1 MGAGRGGSLGL
12 ALLLAVVGPL
22 AGGGGFA
29 TAGQATP
36 VATPAV
42 VREVLQAGM
51 PAAAP
56 GQVLE
61 LVRYTIAPGT
71 RLPAHTHPG
80 MQAAYVESGTLA
92 YTVLVGEVEIRRAGT
107 AGTPGPVEVLRP
119 GREALIYPGD
129 GFVEAPGLVH
139 FGRNPGPGPLV
150 ILVASLFEAGQ
161 PPSHPWTPPATPEA

>member
-1 MGAGRGGSLGL
+1 MTLALALVGLLTGRGDS
-12 ALLLAVVGPL
+12 
-22 AGGGGFA
+22 A

-36 VATPAV
+36 AAPAV

-61 LVRYTIAPGT
+61 LVQYTIAPGT

-80 MQAAYVESGTLA
+80 MQVAYVESGTLA
-92 YTVLVGEVEIRRAGT
+92 YTVLVGEVEIRRAGS

-119 GREALIYPGD
+119 GREAMIHPGD
-129 GFVEAPGLVH
+129 GFVETEGLVH
-139 FGRNPGPGPLV
+139 FGRNPGPDPLV
-150 ILVASLFEAGQ
+150 ILVASLFAAGQ